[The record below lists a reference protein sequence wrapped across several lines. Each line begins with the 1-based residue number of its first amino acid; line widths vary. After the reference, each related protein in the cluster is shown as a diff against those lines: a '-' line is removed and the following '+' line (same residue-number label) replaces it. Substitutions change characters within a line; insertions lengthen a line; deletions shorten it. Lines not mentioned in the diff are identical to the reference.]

1 MSWREDLKVGLLRA
15 DQLFIGTANGGLGT
29 DATAAILALLG
40 GGGGALVTDI
50 EGNVLAADGVSVII
64 DAGADGTDAIAQLSQ
79 ILDGSGLEIFGAAN
93 GFQGSVTLSL
103 DIAAEYVSNSGIFTT
118 LSLGDANGTTPIAL
132 LTKGLAS
139 MFPFSDDSDAVIGL
153 TGIKTV
159 SWASEDASV
168 PGAAIPFGGLMAI
181 GDSVV
186 LTYMN
191 VLDVWAFSLGLT
203 GNLLAADQVAVVLDP
218 GTDGTDADF
227 MGDIQAEDGQI
238 IILSAVDLESSYVR
252 SAHLAINIDP
262 IIDSVAT
269 PGDSPATIEDTRVSF
284 GHLQGVVGA
293 GTAGV
298 FNGVDSIIPIASAAT
313 ITGFTPQYI
322 GQRVTIFCAD
332 STGDAVVVCGAG
344 VTFDG
349 TNDTATFAVDGDAIE
364 VVAVSLLRWLVI
376 SNTGAVAFT

>member
-29 DATAAILALLG
+29 DATAALLALVA
-40 GGGGALVTDI
+40 GGGALVTDI
-50 EGNVLAADGVSVII
+50 EGNVLAADGTSVII
-64 DAGADGTDAIAQLSQ
+64 DAGNDGTDAIAQLSS
-79 ILDGSGLEIFGAAN
+79 ILDGTGIEVFGVT
-93 GFQGSVTLSL
+93 GFQGDVTLKK
-103 DIAAEYVSNSGIFTT
+103 DIAGEYQPNSGTFTT
-118 LSLGDANGTTPIAL
+118 LSLGDANGTNPLAL

-191 VLDVWAFSLGLT
+191 VLDIWAFSLGLT
-203 GNLLAADQVAVVLDP
+203 GNILASDQLSVVLDP
-218 GTDGTDADF
+218 GTDGDDAHF
-227 MGDIQAEDGQI
+227 TGDIYAEDNQI
-238 IILSAVDLESSYVR
+238 IILSAADLENSYVR

-262 IIDSVAT
+262 IIDSIASAGT
-269 PGDSPATIEDTRVSF
+269 SPATIEDTRVSF
-284 GHLQGVVGA
+284 GHLQGVVGI
-293 GTAGV
+293 GSAGV

-313 ITGFTPQYI
+313 ITGFTPAYI

-349 TNDTATFAVDGDAIE
+349 TNDTATFADDGDAIE
-364 VVAVSLLRWLVI
+364 VVAVTLLRWLVVH
-376 SNTGAVAFT
+376 NEGAVAFT